1 MQGAIF
7 DMDGLL
13 LDTERIY
20 QDGWNECAKNY
31 VDQVDPEVALAC
43 AGSSGEQILRILE
56 KYYPGID
63 GKALN
68 KDVIQYYQKRVLK
81 DLRLKKGVIEILK
94 YFKSKGIKMAVA
106 SSSLQ
111 EIISSNLEKVEI
123 LDYFD
128 VIVSGQQLKRN
139 KPYPDIFLEA
149 ANQLNL
155 QAENCYVFE
164 DSINGVRAGLEAGC
178 KTVMVP
184 DSQFPKKEF
193 FEKCYGIFPS
203 LIQAME
209 QIQKDQR

>member
-20 QDGWNECAKNY
+20 QDGWNQCAKNY
-31 VDQVDPEVALAC
+31 VDQVNPEVAFAC
-43 AGSSGEQILRILE
+43 AGSSGEQIQKILQ

-68 KDVIQYYQKRVLK
+68 KDVIQYYQEQVLK
-81 DLRLKKGVIEILK
+81 DLQLKKGVIEILD
-94 YFKSKGIKMAVA
+94 YFKSKEMKMAVA
-106 SSSLQ
+106 SSSLE
-111 EIISSNLEKVEI
+111 EIIRSNLEKVGI
-123 LDYFD
+123 FDYFD
-128 VIVSGQQLKRN
+128 VIVSGQHVKRN

-149 ANQLNL
+149 INQLNL
-155 QAENCYVFE
+155 KAESCYVFE
-164 DSINGVRAGLEAGC
+164 DSINGVSAGLKAGC
-178 KTVMVP
+178 KTIMIP

-193 FEKCYGIFPS
+193 FENCYGIFPS

-209 QIQKDQR
+209 QIQKDQM

>member
-20 QDGWNECAKNY
+20 QDGWNQCAKNY
-31 VDQVDPEVALAC
+31 VDQVNPEVALAC
-43 AGSSGEQILRILE
+43 AGSSGEQIQKILE

-68 KDVIQYYQKRVLK
+68 KDVIQYYQEQVSK
-81 DLRLKKGVIEILK
+81 DLQLKKGVVEILD

-111 EIISSNLEKVEI
+111 TIIQSNLEKVGI

-128 VIVSGQQLKRN
+128 SIVSGQDVKRN
-139 KPYPDIFLEA
+139 KPYPDIFLKA
-149 ANQLNL
+149 AGHLNL
-155 QAENCYVFE
+155 QAEACYVFE
-164 DSINGVRAGLEAGC
+164 DSINGVCAGLNAGC
-178 KTVMVP
+178 KTIMIP
-184 DSQFPKKEF
+184 DSQFPEKEF
-193 FEKCYGIFPS
+193 FEACYGIFPS

-209 QIQKDQR
+209 QIQKDQM